1 MLIHA
6 AVGFF
11 FIMAWITLTT
21 DDIRN
26 RLAECELEAIEET
39 GGGTGDRLAGI
50 LDQVTSLVRAKVGAC
65 NRNELGAAGTIPAE
79 CLHSAATIARHN
91 LRATLPTTGSEDE
104 GEMRRSEYQDAMN
117 FLNDVAE
124 CKIGIVLEST
134 AEIGGRSNGCYGGD
148 DKHVF

>member
-1 MLIHA
+1 MRRW
-6 AVGFF
+6 GFS

-21 DDIRN
+21 EDIRN
-26 RLAECELEAIEET
+26 RLAECELDAIEET

-65 NRNELGAAGTIPAE
+65 NRNELGAAGTIPQE

-134 AEIGGRSNGCYGGD
+134 SEIGGRANGCYGGE
-148 DKHVF
+148 DKYVF